1 MPYLNQYHL
10 TPSEN
15 YQLAKDNLNKLIRMT
30 AKLEDID
37 VSISQI
43 NKIINKKPTNNI
55 STSEIDTIN
64 QLNNGWLEMLNHY
77 SSNLTLTMEQNINK
91 IVTHDTAAFHGYLR
105 NGTGNVET
113 DQGDFNPP
121 MISETAEQNYL
132 QQLLKSNQSA
142 TDKALT
148 LMYHNMRQQLFYDG
162 NKRTAIIIAN
172 KIMLDNGAGLICLP
186 LENWSIWQHKLTE
199 FYFTNDMSSIKFWT
213 YQNCILGCANKK
225 ATKY

>member
-15 YQLAKDNLNKLIRMT
+15 YQLAKDNLDKLIRMT

-37 VSISQI
+37 VNISQI
-43 NKIINKKPTNNI
+43 NKIINSKPTNNI
-55 STSEIDTIN
+55 SKGKIDLIN
-64 QLNNGWLEMLNHY
+64 QLTDGWLEMLNHY
-77 SSNLTLTMEQNINK
+77 SNTLTLIMEQNINK
-91 IVTHDTAAFHGYLR
+91 IVARDTAAFPGYLR
-105 NGTGNVET
+105 NGTNNVET

-121 MISETAEQNYL
+121 MIFEATEQNYL

-142 TDKALT
+142 TNKALT

-172 KIMLDNGAGLICLP
+172 KIMLAGLICLP
-186 LENWSIWQHKLTE
+186 LEIWSIWQHKLTE
-199 FYFTNDMSSIKFWT
+199 FYFTNDMPSIKLWT
-213 YQNCILGCANKK
+213 YQNCILG
-225 ATKY
+225 

>member
-15 YQLAKDNLNKLIRMT
+15 YQLAKDNLDKLIRMT

-37 VSISQI
+37 VNILQI
-43 NKIINKKPTNNI
+43 NKIINNKPTNNI
-55 STSEIDTIN
+55 SKGKVDLIN

-77 SSNLTLTMEQNINK
+77 SSNLTLTMEQNINE
-91 IVTHDTAAFHGYLR
+91 IVAHDTAAFPGYLR

-121 MISETAEQNYL
+121 MISETAEQNFL

-142 TDKALT
+142 TDEALT

-172 KIMLDNGAGLICLP
+172 KIMFDNGAGIICLP
-186 LENWSIWQHKLTE
+186 LDKWSIWQHKLTK
-199 FYFTNDMSSIKFWT
+199 FYFTNDMSSIKLWT
-213 YQNCILGCANKK
+213 YQNCILC
-225 ATKY
+225 